1 MEKNLNLSSELN
13 EVLGTI
19 YRYDPRW
26 HYQLNAVISMGEP
39 EAEIWKRISEA
50 RRSKDVTRVNAYNAV
65 AAVVASHLGNI

>member
-1 MEKNLNLSSELN
+1 MEKELSPELN

-26 HYQLNAVISMGEP
+26 YYQLQAVISMGEP

-50 RRSKDVTRVNAYNAV
+50 RRSKNVTRVNAYNAI
-65 AAVVASHLGNI
+65 ASMVASHLGNV